1 MDFLTWIF
9 FKELMTVVTGVVATG
24 FSFYFTWQK
33 LGTCVDASYSIEFD
47 VFSAERLDNIIL
59 KNNKNKPIAI
69 FGIKA
74 VIDDKYYME
83 IENLNTPVVLK
94 GLEVIKINTSPVSA
108 WGFEKQESISSFDE
122 KKIKIYIATANTL
135 IKCNSIKVKEFEKFK
150 KLRIIQKITRK
161 HNNLVYS
168 NNVLYIIDYISNKNI
183 NSVLVSKDGFMNEP
197 ILGNNGLSEELLE
210 SEKKIEEY
218 YQSKGLKVFV
228 KKVN

>member
-24 FSFYFTWQK
+24 FSIYFSWQK
-33 LGTCVDASYSIEFD
+33 LGTSVDASYSIIYD
-47 VFSAERLDNIIL
+47 IFSAERLDNIIL
-59 KNNKNKPIAI
+59 KNNKNKPIVI
-69 FGIKA
+69 FEIKA

-83 IENLNTPVVLK
+83 IENLNTPIVLK
-94 GLEVIKINTSPVSA
+94 GLEVVKINTSPVSE
-108 WGFEKQESISSFDE
+108 WGFEKQESILSFDD

-135 IKCNSIKVKEFEKFK
+135 IECNSIKVNKFEKFK
-150 KLRIIQKITRK
+150 NLKIIQKITKK
-161 HNNLVYS
+161 HNNLVYN

-183 NSVLVSKDGFMNEP
+183 NSVLVLKDGFMNKP
-197 ILGNNGLSEELLE
+197 IFGYNALSEELLE